1 MSRSWLTASS
11 SGRVSQARMR
21 GTKERGLN
29 QQVQLGDHVSQ
40 ALGLALAKGPTSC
53 SGESKT
59 DIQTWVAIK
68 LPRAYASGEGIGKAA
83 TWAVTLSNNHI
94 TPPSGLPP

>member
-40 ALGLALAKGPTSC
+40 ALGLALAKGAHLVL
-53 SGESKT
+53 
-59 DIQTWVAIK
+59 WRIK
-68 LPRAYASGEGIGKAA
+68 DWHPDMGSD
-83 TWAVTLSNNHI
+83 
-94 TPPSGLPP
+94 